1 MNLQLIQGE
10 FNANDAISI
19 LSQMIQVK
27 LKYHENKI
35 SSTSNEEDIKYREEK
50 IKRLQNELS
59 EIRNNI
65 LTNKGTV
72 KIDAVI
78 NIE

>member
-59 EIRNNI
+59 EIRSNI

-72 KIDAVI
+72 KIEAVI